1 MQDIILFVGMVCIM
15 ISTSISACCRMDC
28 LPTSFCEYNLI
39 ILTHNLLFEKHD
51 ESKHESDPERE
62 NYDLLDSKIEEHQPL
77 LPHTTL
83 N

>member
-39 ILTHNLLFEKHD
+39 ILTHNLLFEKQIVN
-51 ESKHESDPERE
+51 ESENDRV